1 MVLAVSTK
9 SAGALYCRNSPGTPT
24 GKKYAVAASVK
35 STEPTHRDIH
45 RTGCRGTR
53 TGRVS
58 PRARNRALPGAG
70 RSLRGPRSSYTER
83 GGCSGG
89 SMAQPMAMI
98 RAAMPSMRSVDV
110 SLAGLRL
117 PAGSWA
123 TATLDAIQ
131 RARRHQRLQGQH
143 PRRRRQ
149 RLAVRE
155 CRLPPDPRC
164 RSGDQIDG
172 RGGNDNLSGGS
183 ALDTKFSARA
193 RTSIIGGSGA
203 NQLDGGAGADTF
215 RLFSIFDRQ
224 GRCDSTSPD
233 HRLQARRC
241 LEGPDTRS
249 TPERTPAAIVTSAS
263 STDSH
268 AEPGALLLQGA
279 TRALRSTRR
288 RTRALLAARARTG
301 HVIPAR

>member
-1 MVLAVSTK
+1 MAAYGEVDRAHPSRY
-9 SAGALYCRNSPGTPT
+9 SSNRMPGYSDWPR
-24 GKKYAVAASVK
+24 VAARSQ
-35 STEPTHRDIH
+35 SCPPW
-45 RTGCRGTR
+45 RGSQSQ
-53 TGRVS
+53 GAAILVH
-58 PRARNRALPGAG
+58 GAG
-70 RSLRGPRSSYTER
+70 WLLGRQHGAADGHDQ
-83 GGCSGG
+83 GGDAIDALGRCVLGRPES
-89 SMAQPMAMI
+89 
-98 RAAMPSMRSVDV
+98 
-110 SLAGLRL
+110 

-172 RGGNDNLSGGS
+172 RGGNDNLSRGS

-233 HRLQARRC
+233 HRLQA
-241 LEGPDTRS
+241 
-249 TPERTPAAIVTSAS
+249 PAL
-263 STDSH
+263 
-268 AEPGALLLQGA
+268 P
-279 TRALRSTRR
+279 R
-288 RTRALLAARARTG
+288 RT
-301 HVIPAR
+301 